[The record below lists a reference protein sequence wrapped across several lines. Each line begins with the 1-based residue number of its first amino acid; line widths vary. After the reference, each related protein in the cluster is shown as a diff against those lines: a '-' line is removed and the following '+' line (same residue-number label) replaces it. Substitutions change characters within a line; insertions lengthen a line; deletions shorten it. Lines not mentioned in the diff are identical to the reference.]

1 MQDSQLFSF
10 GPVPLEQ
17 INYNK
22 YCNFFLILYMCNKD
36 YCTIKKKI
44 I

>member
-22 YCNFFLILYMCNKD
+22 YYNFFFNSLHV
-36 YCTIKKKI
+36 
-44 I
+44 